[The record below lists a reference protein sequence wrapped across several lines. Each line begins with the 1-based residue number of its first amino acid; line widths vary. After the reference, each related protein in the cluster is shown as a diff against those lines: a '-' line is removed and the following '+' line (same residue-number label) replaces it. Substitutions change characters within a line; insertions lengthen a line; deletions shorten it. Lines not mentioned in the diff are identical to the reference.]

1 MLTGKI
7 MRSRKSKLDYYVEF
21 IIGIKRSKPRLTSVQ
36 YAEIEKYGNY
46 LHKYLDAIRANQ
58 TRKMK
63 QIEKELD
70 ILISDLYL
78 IYGQNNTQ
86 KKPH

>member
-1 MLTGKI
+1 MTGKI

-63 QIEKELD
+63 ELD